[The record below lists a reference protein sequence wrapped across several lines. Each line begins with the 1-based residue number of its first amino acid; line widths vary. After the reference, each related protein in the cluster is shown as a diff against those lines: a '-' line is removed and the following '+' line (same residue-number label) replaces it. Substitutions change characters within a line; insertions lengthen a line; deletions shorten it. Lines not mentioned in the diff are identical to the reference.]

1 MFYTIIQLA
10 KNTLIFILEWRENMV
25 AELKKRNK
33 PAGNT
38 CDIDAE
44 IKLTRLKIVYLLK
57 HDPHNSRILRIALY
71 RYAWLLF
78 TRRFACHFLTR
89 DAARA
94 YEIMEHLLARILPAC
109 PE

>member
-1 MFYTIIQLA
+1 
-10 KNTLIFILEWRENMV
+10 MV
-25 AELKKRNK
+25 AELKKSNK

-78 TRRFACHFLTR
+78 TRQFACNFLNK
-89 DAARA
+89 DAVRA

-109 PE
+109 PGGKTTRI